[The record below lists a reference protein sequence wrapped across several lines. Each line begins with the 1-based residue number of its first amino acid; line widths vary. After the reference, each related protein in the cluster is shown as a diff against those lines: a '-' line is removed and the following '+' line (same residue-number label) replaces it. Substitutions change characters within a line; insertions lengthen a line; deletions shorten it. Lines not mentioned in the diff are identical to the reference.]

1 MKRQVLSLIAA
12 ALLGGCA
19 AKPDKIAIS
28 PPPSPEAMDAI
39 RSSYKSVFPNARV
52 GVVTAV
58 LDSDPYA
65 LVGQINT
72 ASIRPGVVFTFLSAD
87 QTVVAN
93 GQVVKVDPDGLTVR
107 FDVGQ
112 RKPMVGDAAIKF

>member
-1 MKRQVLSLIAA
+1 EVL
-12 ALLGGCA
+12 
-19 AKPDKIAIS
+19 D
-28 PPPSPEAMDAI
+28 EI

-58 LDSDPYA
+58 LDTDPYA
-65 LVGQINT
+65 LVSQIDT
-72 ASIRPGVVFTFLSAD
+72 TSLRPGVFVTFLSAD

-107 FDVGQ
+107 YDAGK

>member
-1 MKRQVLSLIAA
+1 MKRQVPSLIVA

-19 AKPDKIAIS
+19 AKPNKIAVS
-28 PPPSPEAMDAI
+28 PPPSPEVLDQI
-39 RSSYKSVFPNARV
+39 RSSYKAVFPNASV

-65 LVGQINT
+65 LVGHIDT
-72 ASIRPGVVFTFLSAD
+72 ASTRPGVIFTFLSGD

-107 FDVGQ
+107 FDAGQ